1 MKNRFWMQALSV
13 LILLVADLVCPVCR
27 AQSSGAET
35 KGADS
40 GDYNIQQSVEF
51 GYRWTGINGNLDN
64 YDTFINLGSGFRLFD
79 YTLDIRSLDHQG
91 LLFDQLNF
99 SNFGYGGDPND
110 VSRLRISKNKVY
122 DFSAL
127 FRRDKYFWDYNLLA
141 NPLNFASSTPAI
153 PITNSPHAMDLAH
166 RMGDYNLMLF
176 PQSRIRFRLGYSHDR
191 EEGPGFFT
199 TDSGTVPDFNENYS
213 NTVNA
218 YRAGVDIRILPRTTF
233 SYDELLTY
241 YKQDNIVAD
250 QNFPYQLANGTP
262 VDLGIIWSTNTGQE
276 ALPCSTLP
284 PNPPTIGV
292 PNTVRPTCNGFLS
305 YSQVGRPRNYMPTER
320 FSFQST
326 YFKNFAMSGEVGYSS
341 SDNTIPDFLEQLN
354 GWTARTSERGETTS
368 GPAEAKRVS
377 VNANWSGA
385 YAVTDKFRILDEF
398 RYDNWRIP
406 GEWATAETALFG
418 TLPPAP
424 GDAGM
429 LLPIGAF
436 SAANCPATSTPP
448 YTGPNCPVH
457 GATSAA
463 DVTHQL
469 AQQFLGQNL
478 RSNTL
483 EFEYEFTRRFVAH
496 LGYLYTARTIADMS
510 DVFDAGDIYYP
521 GGGNNPAATAANF
534 YFAARGNCALVAG
547 ALPAGCVPNAD
558 GSITFGSPTNPIPE
572 ASNDTSRNI
581 TDIHENA
588 LVAGFTYRP
597 LDVLRITSDFEF
609 GYNDAS
615 FTRTSPRQVQ
625 VYKVHAAYTPRPW
638 VTLDGA
644 IDIHENR
651 DNVFQVNDLEH
662 GRTYS
667 FVTVLSPTPK
677 LTFDIGYN
685 YSDIYSQA
693 EVCFAYST
701 VPATPP
707 PFGACPIASS
717 PVPLGALGFYSSRQ
731 HFAHAEV
738 MWKPLSRVTTA
749 VGYAGTFVGGNTL
762 IINPLQPP
770 GSLAFN
776 YQKPY
781 ASVQFDLY
789 QGLSYKTAWNY
800 YGYNGKAPFNVAGL
814 APIGSEDFNGSTA
827 TFAFRYAF

>member
-1 MKNRFWMQALSV
+1 MKNRFRIHRLG
-13 LILLVADLVCPVCR
+13 LLVLLLGVSPVCR
-27 AQSSGAET
+27 AQSGASDT
-35 KGADS
+35 KGVDS

-79 YTLDIRSLDHQG
+79 YTLDVRSLDHQG
-91 LLFDQLNF
+91 VFFDQLNF

-110 VSRLRISKNKVY
+110 VSRLRISKNKLY

-141 NPLNFASSTPAI
+141 NPLNFASSTPEV
-153 PITNSPHAMDLAH
+153 PLTNSPHAMDLAH
-166 RMGDYNLMLF
+166 RMGDYNLTLF
-176 PQSRIRFRLGYSHDR
+176 PQSRVRFRLGYSHDR

-199 TDSGTVPDFNENYS
+199 TDSGTIPDFNEAYS

-218 YRAGVDIRILPRTTF
+218 YRAGVDFRILPRTTVSF
-233 SYDELLTY
+233 DELLTY
-241 YKQDNIVAD
+241 YKQDNIVTD

-262 VDLGIIWSTNTGQE
+262 VDLGMIWSTNTGAE
-276 ALPCSTLP
+276 ALPCSTIA
-284 PNPPTIGV
+284 PNAPFTP
-292 PNTVRPTCNGFLS
+292 PNTVAPTCNGFLS
-305 YSQVGRPRNYMPTER
+305 YSQVGRPRNFMPTER

-326 YFKNFAMSGEVGYSS
+326 YFKNFAMSGEVGYST
-341 SDNTIPDFLEQLN
+341 SDNAIPDFLEQEN
-354 GWTARTSERGETTS
+354 GWVSRSASRGETTS

-385 YAVTDKFRILDEF
+385 YAVTDKLRIIDEF

-406 GEWATAETALFG
+406 GQWATADTSLFG
-418 TLPPAP
+418 TLPQAP
-424 GDAGM
+424 GQAGM
-429 LLPIGAF
+429 LLPIGVF
-436 SAANCPATSTPP
+436 SAAACNATSTPA
-448 YTGPNCPVH
+448 YAGPNCPVH
-457 GATSAA
+457 STSSAA
-463 DVTHQL
+463 DVTNEL
-469 AQQFLGQNL
+469 SLQFLGQNL

-483 EFEYEFTRRFVAH
+483 EFEYEFTHRFVAH
-496 LGYLYTARTIADMS
+496 FGYLYTARTIANMS
-510 DVFDAGDIYYP
+510 QVFDTGETYYP
-521 GGGNNPAATAANF
+521 GGGTNPAATAANY
-534 YFAARGNCALVAG
+534 YFAARGDCAVVGG
-547 ALPAGCVPNAD
+547 ALPAGCTLNPD
-558 GSITFGSPTNPIPE
+558 GSISEGSPTNLVPE
-572 ASNDTSRNI
+572 AGNDTSRNI
-581 TDIHENA
+581 TEIHENA

-597 LDVLRITSDFEF
+597 LDALRITSDFEF

-638 VTLDGA
+638 LSLDGA
-644 IDIHENR
+644 IDVHENR
-651 DNVFQVNDLEH
+651 DNVYQVNDIEH

-667 FVTVLSPTPK
+667 FVAILSPNPK
-677 LTFDIGYN
+677 LTFDMGYN
-685 YSDIYSQA
+685 YNDIYSQA
-693 EVCFAYST
+693 DVCFAYST

-707 PFGACPIASS
+707 PYGACPIVGS
-717 PVPLGALGFYSSRQ
+717 PVPLGALSFYSSKE

-738 MWKPLSRVTTA
+738 MWKPIPRVMAA
-749 VGYAGTFVGGNTL
+749 VGYAGTFVGGSTL

-789 QGLSYKTAWNY
+789 KGLSYKTAWNY
-800 YGYNGKAPFNVAGL
+800 YGYNGKAPFTVAGL

-827 TFAFRYAF
+827 TFSFRYAF

>member
-1 MKNRFWMQALSV
+1 MKNRFRIHWLGL
-13 LILLVADLVCPVCR
+13 LILLLGASPVCR
-27 AQSSGAET
+27 AQGGAGDT
-35 KGADS
+35 KGVDS
-40 GDYNIQQSVEF
+40 GDYNIQQSVEL

-79 YTLDIRSLDHQG
+79 YTVDVRSLDHQG
-91 LLFDQLNF
+91 VFFDQLNF

-110 VSRLRISKNKVY
+110 VSRLRISKNKLY

-141 NPLNFASSTPAI
+141 NPLNFASSTPEV

-166 RMGDYNLMLF
+166 RMGDYNLTLL
-176 PQSRIRFRLGYSHDR
+176 PQSRVRFRLGYSHDR

-199 TDSGTVPDFNENYS
+199 TDSGTVPDFNEAYS

-218 YRAGVDIRILPRTTF
+218 YRAGVDFRILPRTTISF
-233 SYDELLTY
+233 DELLTY
-241 YKQDNIVAD
+241 YKQDDIVTD

-262 VDLGIIWSTNTGQE
+262 VDLGMIWSTNTGAE
-276 ALPCSTLP
+276 PLPCSTIA
-284 PNPPTIGV
+284 PNAPFTP
-292 PNTVRPTCNGFLS
+292 PNTVAPTCNGFLS
-305 YSQVGRPRNYMPTER
+305 YSQVGRPRNFMPTER

-326 YFKNFAMSGEVGYSS
+326 YFKNLAMSGEVGYSS
-341 SDNTIPDFLEQLN
+341 SDNTIPDFLEQEN
-354 GWTARTSERGETTS
+354 GWTVRNSSRGETTS

-385 YAVTDKFRILDEF
+385 YAVTDKLRILDEF

-406 GEWATAETALFG
+406 GEWATAETSLFG

-429 LLPIGAF
+429 LLPIGVF
-436 SAANCPATSTPP
+436 SAGNCPATSAPA

-457 GATSAA
+457 AAGSAA
-463 DVTHQL
+463 DVTNQI

-483 EFEYEFTRRFVAH
+483 EFEYEFSRRFVAH

-510 DVFDAGDIYYP
+510 DVFDTGDIYYP
-521 GGGNNPAATAANF
+521 GGGTNPNAGAANY
-534 YFAARGNCALVAG
+534 YFAARGNCVIVPPATT
-547 ALPAGCVPNAD
+547 LPAGCTLNAD
-558 GSITFGSPTNPIPE
+558 GSITFGSLTNPIPE
-572 ASNDTSRNI
+572 AANDPSRNI

-597 LDVLRITSDFEF
+597 LDVLRITSNFEF

-638 VTLDGA
+638 LSLDGA

-651 DNVFQVNDLEH
+651 DNVYQVNDIEH

-667 FVTVLSPTPK
+667 FVTMVMPSPK
-677 LTFDIGYN
+677 LTFDIGYSYN
-685 YSDIYSQA
+685 DIYSQA
-693 EVCFAYST
+693 DVCFAYST
-701 VPATPP
+701 VPATAP
-707 PFGACPIASS
+707 PFGACPIAGS
-717 PVPLGALGFYSSRQ
+717 PVPLGALAFYSSKE
-731 HFAHAEV
+731 HFAHAEI
-738 MWKPLSRVTTA
+738 MWKPIPRVMAA
-749 VGYAGTFVGGNTL
+749 VGYAGTFVGGSTL
-762 IINPLQPP
+762 IINPLQPS

-789 QGLSYKTAWNY
+789 KGLSYKTAWNY

-827 TFAFRYAF
+827 TFSFLYAF